1 MTAILH
7 IKTRQHRYKI
17 NLRRLIKTL
26 VTITIITACIALYI
40 DFFRFPESYCT
51 TYNYQLK
58 NDLADGNAEAR
69 EYYNSNF
76 VSNRRLLY
84 GDRFINE

>member
-17 NLRRLIKTL
+17 NLHRLIKL
-26 VTITIITACIALYI
+26 LAISAIITAFIALYI

-58 NDLADGNAEAR
+58 NDLADGNPETM
-69 EYYNSNF
+69 EYYNNNY
-76 VSNRRLLY
+76 VSNGRLLY
-84 GDRFINE
+84 GDRFIK